1 MTSYNGHP
9 RNMCGIAGI
18 ITLFDRKVDQATIKK
33 MTDAIIHRGPDEAG
47 IYTAGGVG
55 LGHRRLS
62 IIDLKSGQQPMTTA
76 DGNVTIVYNGEIY
89 NFNEIRLELEAKGYA
104 FKTRCDTE
112 VIIYAYHAWGPDSVK
127 RFRGM
132 FAYVIY
138 DNRNKQVFM
147 ARDRLGIKPFFYAPV
162 GDRTVIFGSELK
174 ALCAHPD
181 FVKNMRPESME
192 DYFSLGYVAEPH
204 TIYKNVFKLE
214 PGYCITIDLQSG
226 KLTKSQYWNLQFTGD
241 YKGTFEEAS
250 AELRERVHEATKI
263 RMVADVPL
271 GAFLSGG
278 VDSGAVVADMAD
290 VSDSPVNSCSI
301 GFSDPK
307 FNETDYAE
315 RVAKQYKTNHWSRIV
330 DPGDYSLVEKLIDIY
345 DEPYAD
351 SSALPTYR
359 VCELAREK
367 VTVALSGDGGD
378 ENLAGYRRYQLQ
390 MFEQKMRGIF
400 PEAIRKPLFGLLG
413 KIYPK
418 ADWAPRVFRAKTTF
432 QGLARDH
439 VESYFHGVSILK
451 GDMRQKLFSTGLKG
465 DLQGYNTLELFR
477 KYGAQSGSNDPLSI
491 LQYIDIK
498 TYLVG
503 DILTKVDRASMAH
516 SLEVRVPLLDHELVE
531 WIATLPSH
539 FKLQNGEGKYIFKKS
554 LEGRLPNDI
563 LYRPKM
569 GFGVPLGKWF
579 RNELKQNIRDAVLSE
594 RMMNCGYF
602 EADYLRKLV
611 DHHQSGLRDYSAPLW
626 TLMMF
631 DQFLS
636 RQL

>member
-1 MTSYNGHP
+1 
-9 RNMCGIAGI
+9 MCGIAGI
-18 ITLFDRKVDQATIKK
+18 ITSLNKKPSQAVIKK

-47 IYTAGGVG
+47 IFVTDGVG

-62 IIDLKSGQQPMTTA
+62 IIDIKSGQQPMTTTA
-76 DGNVTIVYNGEIY
+76 GDVTIVYNGEIY
-89 NFNEIRLELEAKGYA
+89 NFVEIRAELETKGYQ

-112 VIIYAYHAWGPDSVK
+112 VILNAYHAWGPDSVK

-132 FAYVIY
+132 FAFVIY
-138 DNRNKQVFM
+138 DSRNKQVFM
-147 ARDRLGIKPFFYAPV
+147 VRDRLGIKPLFYAPV
-162 GDRTVIFGSELK
+162 GEKTVLFGSELK
-174 ALCAHPD
+174 ALAAHPD
-181 FVKNMRPESME
+181 FVKNLRPQSME

-214 PGYCITIDLQSG
+214 PGYSIIIDLASG
-226 KLTKSQYWNLQFTGD
+226 RLTKTQYWDLQFTGD
-241 YKGTFEEAS
+241 YKGSFEDARV
-250 AELRERVHEATKI
+250 ELRDRVHEATKI

-278 VDSGAVVADMAD
+278 VDSGAVVADMAEISPD
-290 VSDSPVNSCSI
+290 PVNSCSI
-301 GFSDPK
+301 GFSEAK
-307 FNETDYAE
+307 FDETDYAE
-315 RVAKQYKTNHWSRIV
+315 RVAKRYKTNHWSRIV
-330 DPGDYSLVEKLIDIY
+330 DPGDYSLIDKLIDIY

-367 VTVALSGDGGD
+367 VIVALSGDGGD

-390 MFEQKMRGIF
+390 MFEQKIRGIF
-400 PEAIRKPLFGLLG
+400 PESFRKPVFGFLA
-413 KIYPK
+413 KAYPK
-418 ADWAPRVFRAKTTF
+418 ADWAPRIFRAKTTF

-451 GDMRQKLFSTGLKG
+451 GDMRDKLFSPGLKN
-465 DLQGYNTLELFR
+465 DLQGYSTLDLFN
-477 KYGAQSGSNDPLSI
+477 KYGASSGSDDPLSI

-503 DILTKVDRASMAH
+503 DILTKVDRASMAN

-539 FKLQNGEGKYIFKKS
+539 FKLQGGEGKYIFKKS
-554 LEGRLPNDI
+554 LEGRLPKDI

-579 RNELKQNIRDAVLSE
+579 RNELKQNIRDSVLSD
-594 RMMNCGYF
+594 RMMNCGFF
-602 EADYLRKLV
+602 EPDYLRKLI
-611 DHHQSGLRDYSAPLW
+611 DQHQSRLRDHSSPLW

-636 RQL
+636 RQP

>member
-1 MTSYNGHP
+1 
-9 RNMCGIAGI
+9 MCGIAGI
-18 ITLFDRKVDQATIKK
+18 ITSLNGKVDQAIIKQ

-47 IYTAGGVG
+47 IYIADGVG

-62 IIDLKSGQQPMTTA
+62 IIDLKSGQQPMSSA
-76 DGNVTIVYNGEIY
+76 GEDVTIVYNGEIY
-89 NFNEIRLELEAKGYA
+89 NFVEIRKELEGKGYK

-112 VIIYAYHAWGPDSVK
+112 VILNAYHAWGPDSVK
-127 RFRGM
+127 RIRGM

-138 DNRNKQVFM
+138 DKRKKQVFM
-147 ARDRLGIKPFFYAPV
+147 TRDRLGIKPLFYAPV
-162 GDRTVIFGSELK
+162 GEKTILFGSELK
-174 ALCAHPD
+174 ALTAHPD
-181 FVKNMRPESME
+181 FQRNLRKESME
-192 DYFSLGYVAEPH
+192 DYFALGYVAEPH
-204 TIYKNVFKLE
+204 TIYKNVYKLE
-214 PGYCITIDLQSG
+214 PGHSILIDLQSG
-226 KLTKSQYWNLQFTGD
+226 RQEKSQYWSLQFTGD
-241 YKGTFEEAS
+241 YQGSFEDARD
-250 AELRERVHEATKI
+250 ELAARVQEATKI

-290 VSDSPVNSCSI
+290 NSDGPVNSCSI

-315 RVAKQYKTNHWSRIV
+315 RVAARYKTNHWSRVV
-330 DPGDYSLVEKLIDIY
+330 DPGDYSLVDKLIDIY

-400 PEAIRKPLFGLLG
+400 PESIRKPLFGFLG
-413 KIYPK
+413 AAYPK
-418 ADWAPRVFRAKTTF
+418 ADWAPRMFRAKTTF

-451 GDMRQKLFSTGLKG
+451 GDMRNKLFSPSLKS
-465 DLQGYNTLELFR
+465 DLQGYNTLSLFN
-477 KYGAQSGSNDPLSI
+477 KYGAESGSDDPLSV

-539 FKLQNGEGKYIFKKS
+539 FKLQGGEGKYIFKKS

-579 RNELKQNIRDAVLSE
+579 RNELKQNIRDSVLSE
-594 RMMNCGYF
+594 RMMGSGFF
-602 EADYLRKLV
+602 ETDYLCTLV
-611 DHHQSGLRDYSAPLW
+611 DHHQNGLRDYSAPLW

-636 RQL
+636 RQS

>member
-1 MTSYNGHP
+1 
-9 RNMCGIAGI
+9 MCGIAGI
-18 ITLFDRKVDQATIKK
+18 ITSLNGKVDQAIIKR

-47 IYTAGGVG
+47 IYIADGVG

-62 IIDLKSGQQPMTTA
+62 IIDLKSGQQPMSSA
-76 DGNVTIVYNGEIY
+76 GEDVTIVYNGEIY
-89 NFNEIRLELEAKGYA
+89 NFVEIRKELEGKGYK

-112 VIIYAYHAWGPDSVK
+112 VILNAYHAWGPDSVK

-132 FAYVIY
+132 FAYVVY
-138 DNRNKQVFM
+138 DKRKKQVFM
-147 ARDRLGIKPFFYAPV
+147 TRDRLGIKPLFYAPV
-162 GDRTVIFGSELK
+162 GEKTILFGSELK
-174 ALCAHPD
+174 ALTAHPD
-181 FVKNMRPESME
+181 FQRNLRKESME
-192 DYFSLGYVAEPH
+192 DYFALGYVAEPH
-204 TIYKNVFKLE
+204 TIYKNVYKLE
-214 PGYCITIDLQSG
+214 PGHSILIDLQSG
-226 KLTKSQYWNLQFTGD
+226 RQEKSQYWSLQFTGD
-241 YKGTFEEAS
+241 YQGSFEDARD
-250 AELRERVHEATKI
+250 ELAARVQEATKI

-290 VSDSPVNSCSI
+290 NSDGPVNSCSI

-315 RVAKQYKTNHWSRIV
+315 RVAARYKTNHWSRVV
-330 DPGDYSLVEKLIDIY
+330 DPGDYSLVDKLIDIY

-390 MFEQKMRGIF
+390 MFEQKIRGIF
-400 PEAIRKPLFGLLG
+400 PESIRKPLFGFLG
-413 KIYPK
+413 AAYPK
-418 ADWAPRVFRAKTTF
+418 ADWAPRMFRAKTTF

-451 GDMRQKLFSTGLKG
+451 GDMRNKLFSPSLKS
-465 DLQGYNTLELFR
+465 DLQGYNTLSLFN
-477 KYGAQSGSNDPLSI
+477 KYGTESGSDDPLSV

-539 FKLQNGEGKYIFKKS
+539 FKLQGGEGKYIFKKS
-554 LEGRLPNDI
+554 LEGRLPKDI

-579 RNELKQNIRDAVLSE
+579 RNELKQNIRDSVLSE
-594 RMMNCGYF
+594 RMMGSGFF
-602 EADYLRKLV
+602 ETDYLRTLV
-611 DHHQSGLRDYSAPLW
+611 DHHQNGLRDYSAPLW

-636 RQL
+636 RQS

>member
-1 MTSYNGHP
+1 
-9 RNMCGIAGI
+9 MCGISGI
-18 ITLFDRKVDQATIKK
+18 FHRDGSPVDVARLVRMTRTLT
-33 MTDAIIHRGPDEAG
+33 HRGPDGEGFHFAQ
-47 IYTAGGVG
+47 GVG
-55 LGHRRLS
+55 FGHRRLS
-62 IIDLKSGQQPMTTA
+62 IIDIKSGQQPMTSA
-76 DGNVTIVYNGEIY
+76 QDDVTLVYNGEIY
-89 NFNEIRLELEAKGYA
+89 NFIEIRKELEAKGYH
-104 FKTRCDTE
+104 FRTRCDTE
-112 VIIYAYHAWGPDSVK
+112 VILYAYHAWGPGSVK

-138 DNRNKQVFM
+138 DKRNKQIFM
-147 ARDRLGIKPFFYAPV
+147 TRDRLGIKPLFYAPV
-162 GDRTVIFGSELK
+162 GEKTILFGSELK
-174 ALCAHPD
+174 ALTAHPD

-192 DYFSLGYVAEPH
+192 DYFSLGYVAEPY

-214 PGYCITIDLQSG
+214 PGHSIIIDIQSG

-241 YKGTFEEAS
+241 YQGSFEDARI
-250 AELRERVHEATKI
+250 ELQERVREATKI

-290 VSDSPVNSCSI
+290 ISDDPVNSCSI

-307 FNETDYAE
+307 YNEADYAE
-315 RVAKQYKTNHWSRIV
+315 RVAQQYKTNHWSRIV

-390 MFEQKMRGIF
+390 MFEQKMRDIF
-400 PEAIRKPLFGLLG
+400 PESIRKPVFGFLG
-413 KIYPK
+413 SAYPK

-451 GDMRQKLFSTGLKG
+451 GDMRDKLFSSQLKNN
-465 DLQGYNTLELFR
+465 LHGYNTLELFNE
-477 KYGAQSGSNDPLSI
+477 YGANSGSDDPLSI

-503 DILTKVDRASMAH
+503 DILTKVDRASMAN

-539 FKLQNGEGKYIFKKS
+539 FKLQGGEGKYIFKKS

-579 RNELKQNIRDAVLSE
+579 RNELKQNIRKSVLSE
-594 RMMNCGYF
+594 RMLDSGFF
-602 EADYLRKLV
+602 ETDYLHTLL
-611 DHHQSGLRDYSAPLW
+611 DHHQSGIRDYSAPLW
-626 TLMMF
+626 TIMMF

-636 RQL
+636 RQN

>member
-1 MTSYNGHP
+1 
-9 RNMCGIAGI
+9 MCGIAGI
-18 ITLFDRKVDQATIKK
+18 ITSLNGKVDQAIIKR

-47 IYTAGGVG
+47 IYMANGVG

-62 IIDLKSGQQPMTTA
+62 IIDLKSGQQPMSSA
-76 DGNVTIVYNGEIY
+76 GEDVTIVYNGEIY
-89 NFNEIRLELEAKGYA
+89 NFVKIRKELEAKGYK

-112 VIIYAYHAWGPDSVK
+112 VILNAYHAWGPGSVK

-138 DNRNKQVFM
+138 DKRKKQVFM
-147 ARDRLGIKPFFYAPV
+147 TRDRLGIKPLFYAPI
-162 GDRTVIFGSELK
+162 GEKTILFGSELK
-174 ALCAHPD
+174 ALAAHPD
-181 FVKNMRPESME
+181 FQRNLRKESME
-192 DYFSLGYVAEPH
+192 DYFALGYVAEPH
-204 TIYKNVFKLE
+204 TIYKNVYKLE
-214 PGYCITIDLQSG
+214 PGHSILIDLHSG
-226 KLTKSQYWNLQFTGD
+226 RQEKSQYWSLQFTGD
-241 YKGTFEEAS
+241 YRGSFEDARD
-250 AELRERVHEATKI
+250 ELAARVQEATKI

-278 VDSGAVVADMAD
+278 VDSGAVVANMAD
-290 VSDSPVNSCSI
+290 NSDEPVNSCSI

-315 RVAKQYKTNHWSRIV
+315 RVAARYKTNHWSRIV
-330 DPGDYSLVEKLIDIY
+330 DPGDYSLVDKLIDIY

-400 PEAIRKPLFGLLG
+400 PESIRKPLFGFLG
-413 KIYPK
+413 AVYPK
-418 ADWAPRVFRAKTTF
+418 ADWAPRMFRAKTTF

-451 GDMRQKLFSTGLKG
+451 GDMRNKLFSPSLKS
-465 DLQGYNTLELFR
+465 DLQGYNTLSLFN
-477 KYGAQSGSNDPLSI
+477 KYGAESGSDDPLSI

-539 FKLQNGEGKYIFKKS
+539 FKLQGGEGKYIFKKS
-554 LEGRLPNDI
+554 LEGRLPKDI

-579 RNELKQNIRDAVLSE
+579 RGELKQNIRDSVLSE
-594 RMMNCGYF
+594 RMMGSGFF
-602 EADYLRKLV
+602 ETDYLCTLV
-611 DHHQSGLRDYSAPLW
+611 DHHQNGLRDYSAPLW

-636 RQL
+636 RQS

>member
-1 MTSYNGHP
+1 
-9 RNMCGIAGI
+9 MCGIAGI
-18 ITLFDRKVDQATIKK
+18 ITSLNGKVDQAIIKQ

-47 IYTAGGVG
+47 IYIADGVG

-62 IIDLKSGQQPMTTA
+62 IIDLKSGQQPMSSA
-76 DGNVTIVYNGEIY
+76 GEDVTIVYNGEIY
-89 NFNEIRLELEAKGYA
+89 NFVEIRKELEGKGYK

-112 VIIYAYHAWGPDSVK
+112 VILNAYHAWGPDSVK
-127 RFRGM
+127 RIRGM

-138 DNRNKQVFM
+138 DKRKKQVFM
-147 ARDRLGIKPFFYAPV
+147 TRDRLGIKPLFYAPV
-162 GDRTVIFGSELK
+162 GEKTILFGSELK
-174 ALCAHPD
+174 ALTAHPD
-181 FVKNMRPESME
+181 FQRNLRKESME
-192 DYFSLGYVAEPH
+192 DYFALGYVAEPH
-204 TIYKNVFKLE
+204 TIYKNVYKLE
-214 PGYCITIDLQSG
+214 PGHSILIDLQSG
-226 KLTKSQYWNLQFTGD
+226 RQEKSQYWSLQFTGD
-241 YKGTFEEAS
+241 YQGSFEDARD
-250 AELRERVHEATKI
+250 ELAARVQEATKI

-290 VSDSPVNSCSI
+290 NSDGPVNSCSI

-315 RVAKQYKTNHWSRIV
+315 RVAARYKTNHWSRVV
-330 DPGDYSLVEKLIDIY
+330 DPGDYSLVDKLIDIY

-390 MFEQKMRGIF
+390 MFEQKIRGIF
-400 PEAIRKPLFGLLG
+400 PESIRKPLFGFLG
-413 KIYPK
+413 AAYPK
-418 ADWAPRVFRAKTTF
+418 ADWAPRMFRAKTTF

-451 GDMRQKLFSTGLKG
+451 GDMRNKLFSPSLKS
-465 DLQGYNTLELFR
+465 DLQGYNTLSLFN
-477 KYGAQSGSNDPLSI
+477 KYGAESGSDDPLSV

-539 FKLQNGEGKYIFKKS
+539 FKLQGGEGKYIFKKS

-579 RNELKQNIRDAVLSE
+579 RNELKQNIRDSVLSE
-594 RMMNCGYF
+594 RMMGSGFF
-602 EADYLRKLV
+602 ETDYLCTLV
-611 DHHQSGLRDYSAPLW
+611 DHHQNGLRDYSAPLW

-636 RQL
+636 RQS